1 MATQQFLLTGGVKE
15 YFYSTFNWLRRGK
28 WLTNGFN
35 VRFFL
40 MISFPIADSS
50 SQGLNSSTVILKYT
64 QDQCYYSHLDGMFQT
79 LRSNAVVELFLPLQ
93 NPVGHHFL
101 TTEQLEQNHSPAL
114 CFIITDSGSCRAVQA
129 ADCKNAYYRAQQCFC
144 ALEWCIT
151 AVTSIPT
158 VRVWNPVWEIV
169 VSKRMLHH
177 SQYSSAVQGL
187 HMCED
192 LRCNLQL
199 KQMTVWTD
207 EADPRSDLLNT
218 AQHQKHSSYSSIIH
232 CTISGYEGYENYL
245 QICESSKINK

>member
-1 MATQQFLLTGGVKE
+1 
-15 YFYSTFNWLRRGK
+15 
-28 WLTNGFN
+28 
-35 VRFFL
+35 
-40 MISFPIADSS
+40 
-50 SQGLNSSTVILKYT
+50 
-64 QDQCYYSHLDGMFQT
+64 MFQT

-101 TTEQLEQNHSPAL
+101 TTEQLEHNHSPAL

-158 VRVWNPVWEIV
+158 VRVWNPIWEIV
-169 VSKRMLHH
+169 VSKRMQHH

-207 EADPRSDLLNT
+207 EADQTFWTQHNTKALQLLFHYT
-218 AQHQKHSSYSSIIH
+218 LHHQWIWRIWELS
-232 CTISGYEGYENYL
+232 TDMRV
-245 QICESSKINK
+245 QQNK